1 MGVQPWVASMVLG
14 KSGILR
20 IDVLPIL
27 GSGLVD
33 SRANALMKA
42 LPEPLGSRI
51 TAMRTSLGYS
61 IKGEYS
67 EGEAKQLA
75 TDLFPIQ

>member
-1 MGVQPWVASMVLG
+1 MGVQPWVASMVVG

-42 LPEPLGSRI
+42 LPEALESRI

-67 EGEAKQLA
+67 EAEAKQLA

>member
-42 LPEPLGSRI
+42 LPEALER
-51 TAMRTSLGYS
+51 A
-61 IKGEYS
+61 
-67 EGEAKQLA
+67 A
-75 TDLFPIQ
+75 